1 MGTLWAGAEVRSEG
15 TFPLNAFSFGK
26 LSTQQKKRG
35 QEIIHEGW
43 ELSPTKMECP
53 IVWEAHA
60 ACSFPPGSEFS
71 LPLPNSVLFLFNMS
85 GGLCCVG
92 WVFFVCVCV
101 RSGLQLPV
109 SMATSTSP
117 VWGFAVC
124 GPSPAS
130 RSLKGAAVPCF
141 LQAHGEL
148 LQRRGGMGAGFC
160 FPITQSVVSV
170 SSPP

>member
-1 MGTLWAGAEVRSEG
+1 MRSEG
-15 TFPLNAFSFGK
+15 TFPLNVFSFGK

-92 WVFFVCVCV
+92 WVFFCVCVCALA
-101 RSGLQLPV
+101 SNCQFPWPQALPRFGV
-109 SMATSTSP
+109 LLFVDRALP
-117 VWGFAVC
+117 LAHLKALLF
-124 GPSPAS
+124 PAS
-130 RSLKGAAVPCF
+130 CRHTESCCRDGEGWVQGSASPSHRASF
-141 LQAHGEL
+141 LFL
-148 LQRRGGMGAGFC
+148 LHRREER
-160 FPITQSVVSV
+160 
-170 SSPP
+170 